1 MLRWGGRH
9 RQNSAILFESY
20 TEIDLAVYTAF
31 GKGNRLIMLSQ
42 DGSSTT
48 LSTDVTFDNLSAER
62 ECPRPDAAR
71 ITVLIVDDHVMVA
84 EGLAAALRAHQD
96 IAVLGIER
104 TCADGL
110 LAATRLRPDMVL
122 LEQRLPDGS
131 GTDVLP
137 SFLAERPGIKVLM
150 VTTDDSDAVLAQAVR
165 AGAAGVISKMNRV
178 AVLVSA
184 NRAAARNEPVITP
197 EALRRLLPLLSGATW
212 RLGADLTDRE
222 REVLRMLVSGR
233 STSALAAG
241 LFVAPA
247 TARNHI
253 QSIMTKLGA
262 HSRLEAVTIAL
273 RERILSPAA

>member
-1 MLRWGGRH
+1 ML
-9 RQNSAILFESY
+9 Y
-20 TEIDLAVYTAF
+20 
-31 GKGNRLIMLSQ
+31 Q
-42 DGSSTT
+42 DGSSST
-48 LSTDVTFDNLSAER
+48 LTNDLAFANLGAER
-62 ECPRPDAAR
+62 DGLRPDAAP
-71 ITVLIVDDHVMVA
+71 ITVLIVDDHAMVA
-84 EGLAAALRAHQD
+84 EGLAAALNGYQD

-104 TCADGL
+104 TGADGL
-110 LAATRLRPDMVL
+110 LAVTRLRPDMIL
-122 LEQRLPDGS
+122 LEQQLPDGS

-178 AVLVSA
+178 GVLVSA
-184 NRAAARNEPVITP
+184 IRAASRNEPVITP
-197 EALRRLLPLLSGATW
+197 EALRRLLPLLTGASW
-212 RLGADLTDRE
+212 RLGADLTERE

-241 LFVAPA
+241 LLVAPA

-273 RERILSPAA
+273 RERILTPAA